1 VTGIRTAPTLPL
13 DVAPPEPATTH
24 WYRRRRL
31 IVWGGRI
38 AIPLV
43 LGLTWELLVNHG
55 TLDPFFT
62 SKPSKILSFFVNEVP
77 TRTTATNLWVTLK
90 ETLGGFALG
99 ASAGVLTG
107 LLLAR
112 FPLAYDITRPFIT
125 AVNSLPRVALYPL
138 FVLWF
143 GLGSTSKVVQAVSLV
158 YFILLY
164 ATLGAI
170 GNVDP
175 DLVRLSR
182 SVGFSQ
188 RRTFVKVM
196 LPWAVPGIFAGLE
209 LGLVYAFLGAVV
221 GEMLAAQAGIGQQL
235 QLYANTFRTDAVF
248 GTLLLLA
255 LVATSLAMVMEMIKR
270 RLMRYRD

>member
-1 VTGIRTAPTLPL
+1 MTAIRNVPALPV
-13 DVAPPEPATTH
+13 DVAPPEPATTR
-24 WYRRRRL
+24 WYRRRRV

-38 AIPLV
+38 AIPLF
-43 LGLTWELLVNHG
+43 LGLLWEFLVNRG

-62 SKPSKILSFFVNEVP
+62 SKPSAILSFFVEEIP

-90 ETLGGFALG
+90 ETLGGFGLG

-125 AVNSLPRVALYPL
+125 ALNSLPRVALYPL

-188 RRTFVKVM
+188 RRTFIKVM

-221 GEMLAAQAGIGQQL
+221 GEMLASQAGIGQQL

>member
-1 VTGIRTAPTLPL
+1 MTGVRAAPSLSPE
-13 DVAPPEPATTH
+13 VAPPEPPATP
-24 WYRRRRL
+24 WYRRRRVV
-31 IVWGGRI
+31 VWGGRI
-38 AIPLV
+38 LLPLI
-43 LGLTWELLVNHG
+43 LGLVWEWLVNRG

-62 SKPSKILSFFVNEVP
+62 SKPSAILKFFFDEVP
-77 TRTTATNLWVTLK
+77 TRATADNLWVTLK

-112 FPLAYDITRPFIT
+112 FQTAYDITRPFIT
-125 AVNSLPRVALYPL
+125 AINSLPRVALYPL

-143 GLGSTSKVVQAVSLV
+143 GLGPTSKVIQAVSLV

-255 LVATSLAMVMEMIKR
+255 IVATSLAMLMDLIKR